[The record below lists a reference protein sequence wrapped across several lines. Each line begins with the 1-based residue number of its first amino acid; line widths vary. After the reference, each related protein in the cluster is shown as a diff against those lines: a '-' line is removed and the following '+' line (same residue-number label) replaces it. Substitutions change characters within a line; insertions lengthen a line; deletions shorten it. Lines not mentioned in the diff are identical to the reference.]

1 MSDKQSEQQ
10 SSGGLGHYFGSTF
23 SALKAIGEGM
33 AVTMSWMFR
42 KPATIQYPDRYDGRL
57 NTVMQD
63 LEPELTSQHLP
74 STYRGILE
82 VDMDICT
89 ACKACER
96 ACPID
101 CISIEVEKV
110 PDDRK
115 RIVTR
120 FDIDIAK
127 CMFCGLCVDPCPT
140 HAIVHTAEFAA
151 ASQYVENLTAR
162 FVPDPRQPFVPFKA
176 GKGVEYTR
184 KPVGSVLQAMNFSGA
199 GKDTYAPL
207 PPFAG
212 GEHSFTHHADY
223 RSKGKAKSQE
233 ENH

>member
-1 MSDKQSEQQ
+1 MMSD
-10 SSGGLGHYFGSTF
+10 SSKVEPSGLAKYLGDSF
-23 SALKAIGEGM
+23 SALKAVGEGM

-57 NTVMQD
+57 NSIMQD

-89 ACKACER
+89 ACKACQR

-101 CISIEVEKV
+101 CIVIDVEKV

-115 RIVTR
+115 RVMTR
-120 FDIDIAK
+120 FDIDISK

-140 HAIVHTAEFAA
+140 HAIEHTAEFEAT
-151 ASQYVENLTAR
+151 SQFIENLTAR
-162 FVPDPRQPFVPFKA
+162 FVPDPRKPVVPFKA
-176 GKGVEYTR
+176 KKGLEYTR
-184 KPVGSVLQAMNFSGA
+184 KPNGSILRETGFSGPQ
-199 GKDTYAPL
+199 KDTYAPL
-207 PPFAG
+207 PPFADG
-212 GEHSFTHHADY
+212 AHSFEHHANY
-223 RSKGKAKSQE
+223 HSKVKSK
-233 ENH
+233 